1 MVCNT
6 STHRFKSGLRLWKA
20 LDESGAFLLQKIRE
34 YKEAGNDEIHVICYF
49 LLFVFTGVIEQEAAQ
64 SLSFAGIFRTLRTMA
79 MTIRREVRSSATGK
93 ASQTPVIPK
102 RAARITAQRLIAT
115 KPRSTEVRKAQ
126 AALSVALKDR
136 KSVV

>member
-1 MVCNT
+1 M
-6 STHRFKSGLRLWKA
+6 
-20 LDESGAFLLQKIRE
+20 QKIRE
-34 YKEAGNDEIHVICYF
+34 YKEAGNDEIHMICHF
-49 LLFVFTGVIEQEAAQ
+49 LLFLFLQGLFSKKLFFWLSVKASY
-64 SLSFAGIFRTLRTMA
+64 SLSFAGIFRTLCTMA

-126 AALSVALKDR
+126 AALSVALKKPVPMMLKPAKR
-136 KSVV
+136 KPVK